1 MRTSTTRNPQK
12 FPAPRTAVVGL
23 LIGVGLLGIGAPAA
37 LSTTKQVSPAVG
49 KVCKASDVG
58 TPVSSV
64 SGLITCKK
72 TRGTYRWFRSTDA
85 PTTVAPTSTVPSVQ
99 SSAPASIAASAST
112 TVAPSTEKWPD
123 KIIFAPVPAE
133 NAAAAIANWAP
144 FVRALEKEL
153 GIKVEQVN
161 PTDYAGVIEAQLSNK
176 VDLAMYGPFS
186 YYLATQAGAKIDPV
200 AVIVSQIGTPAVY
213 RSYLVAKADSS
224 INSIN
229 DLKGKKVCFVD
240 TASTSGYLYPLLG
253 LKDAGLS
260 EKEITPVFAGGH
272 DRSVTSVKS
281 GACDAGFAF
290 DDMVD
295 KTAIERGLIK
305 AGEIKTVWKSKAI
318 PQSPLAVRSDLP
330 AGLVKKI
337 KEVVPKIDTLYLQ
350 GNRMCTD
357 KSAACTL
364 PGGNSWVTVN
374 NSFFDPIVEVCK
386 ATGAAACQPAKK

>member
-1 MRTSTTRNPQK
+1 MRQQLR
-12 FPAPRTAVVGL
+12 APLPKYTATLSVLVSAAF
-23 LIGVGLLGIGAPAA
+23 VSVGAPAA
-37 LSTTKQVSPAVG
+37 LSATKSALPAVG
-49 KVCKASDVG
+49 KACKASNVG
-58 TPVSSV
+58 APVSSAK
-64 SGLITCKK
+64 GLIECKK
-72 TRGTYRWFRSTDA
+72 VGASFKWVTSSAAATTTIAAPVTTAPAGVSSV
-85 PTTVAPTSTVPSVQ
+85 PTTAPKS
-99 SSAPASIAASAST
+99 
-112 TVAPSTEKWPD
+112 EKWPD
-123 KIIFAPVPAE
+123 KIVFAPVPAE

-144 FVRALEKEL
+144 FVKALEFEL

-213 RSYLVAKADSS
+213 RSYLVTKPDSPIAS
-224 INSIN
+224 VA

-253 LKDAGLS
+253 LKDAGLT
-260 EKEITPVFAGGH
+260 EKDITPVYAGGH
-272 DRSVTSVKS
+272 DRSITSVKS
-281 GACDAGFAF
+281 GACDAGFAY

-295 KTAIERGLIK
+295 KLVIERGLIK
-305 AGEIKTVWKSKAI
+305 AGEVKTVWKSKPI
-318 PQSPLAVRSDLP
+318 PQSPLAVRSELP
-330 AGLVKKI
+330 ASLIKKI

-350 GNRMCTD
+350 GNRMCND

-374 NSFFDPIVEVCK
+374 NSFFEPIVEVCK